1 MTQNTIRFLTAADVK
16 KALPMSQAIEVMKQA
31 FVLLSDKKA
40 VIPQRIHLGI
50 PEFNGDVLVMPIYL
64 PDMKRIGLKAIT
76 LFDDNPKKNL
86 PLIHALITVF
96 DATNGMPIAIM
107 DGSYLTALRT
117 GAGSGVAT
125 SLLSRED
132 SQVAAIFG
140 AGEQGRTQLEAIC
153 AVRAIKKAIIFD
165 MNKAK
170 AELFAKEMS
179 NYLSIPID
187 VASSNSELKEVDI
200 ISTATNS
207 ANPVFS
213 DENLKP
219 GVHINAIGSYKPHKR
234 EIPSE
239 TIQKAKVIVD
249 HRESCLT
256 EAGDLLIPIKEG
268 IITENHVL
276 GEIGEIISSKK
287 RIRKSGEE
295 ITFFKSVGNAI
306 QDLTTAN
313 EVIKSAIKFKI
324 GQIIELA

>member
-1 MTQNTIRFLTAADVK
+1 
-16 KALPMSQAIEVMKQA
+16 MSQTIELMKLA
-31 FVLLSDKKA
+31 FVYLSDKKA

-64 PDMKRIGLKAIT
+64 PETRRIGIKTIT
-76 LFDDNPKKNL
+76 LFDDNPKKEL
-86 PLIHALITVF
+86 PLIHALVTVF
-96 DATNGMPIAIM
+96 DATNGKPLAIM
-107 DGSYLTALRT
+107 DGSFLTALRT

-153 AVRAIKKAIIFD
+153 AVRDIKKAMIFD

-179 NYLSIPID
+179 NYLSILVE
-187 VASSNSELKEVDI
+187 VASSKSELKEVDI

-207 ANPVFS
+207 AKPVFS
-213 DENLKP
+213 DNDLKS
-219 GVHINAIGSYKPHKR
+219 GVHINAIGSYKPDKR
-234 EIPSE
+234 EVPSE
-239 TIQKAKVIVD
+239 TIQKAKVVVD

-256 EAGDLLIPIKEG
+256 EAGDLLIPLKEG
-268 IITENHVL
+268 IITKNHIL
-276 GEIGEIISSKK
+276 SEIGEIISNKK
-287 RIRKSGEE
+287 QIRKSGEE

-306 QDLTTAN
+306 QDLVAAS
-313 EVIKSAIKFKI
+313 EVIKAANKLNI
-324 GQIIELA
+324 GQIIRLE

>member
-1 MTQNTIRFLTAADVK
+1 MTENKIRFLTAADVK

-40 VIPQRIHLGI
+40 MIPQRIHLGI
-50 PEFNGDVLVMPIYL
+50 SEFNGDVLVMPIYL
-64 PDMKRIGLKAIT
+64 PEIERIGLKAIT

-96 DATNGMPIAIM
+96 DATNGKPIAIM

-132 SQVAAIFG
+132 SQGAAIFG

-153 AVRAIKKAIIFD
+153 SVRAIKKALIFD

-179 NYLSIPID
+179 KSLSIPVE
-187 VASSNSELKEVDI
+187 VALSNFDLKEIDI
-200 ISTATNS
+200 ICTATNS
-207 ANPVFS
+207 AEPVFS
-213 DENLKP
+213 DSDLKP

>member
-1 MTQNTIRFLTAADVK
+1 MVQNEIRFLTAADVK
-16 KALPMSQAIEVMKQA
+16 KALPMSQAIEVIKQA
-31 FVLLSDKKA
+31 FVFLSDKKA

-50 PEFNGDVLVMPIYL
+50 PEFKGDVLVMPIYL
-64 PDMKRIGLKAIT
+64 PDVERIGLKVIN
-76 LFDDNPKKNL
+76 LFDDNPKKDL
-86 PLIHALITVF
+86 PLIHALVTVF
-96 DATNGMPIAIM
+96 DATNGQPIAIM

-153 AVRAIKKAIIFD
+153 TVRAIKKALIFD
-165 MNKAK
+165 KNVVK

-187 VASSNSELKEVDI
+187 VASSKSDLKEADI
-200 ISTATNS
+200 ICTATNS
-207 ANPVFS
+207 AEPVFS
-213 DENLKP
+213 DSDLKP
-219 GVHINAIGSYKPHKR
+219 GVHINAIGSYKSHKR
-234 EIPSE
+234 EVPSE

-249 HRESCLT
+249 HRESCMT
-256 EAGDLLIPIKEG
+256 EAGDILIPLKEG

-276 GEIGEIISSKK
+276 GEIGEIITKK
-287 RIRKSGEE
+287 KQIRKTDQE

-306 QDLTTAN
+306 QDLTAAN
-313 EVIKSAIKFKI
+313 EVIKAAKNLNI
-324 GQIIELA
+324 GQILRLE

>member
-287 RIRKSGEE
+287 RIRKSGE
-295 ITFFKSVGNAI
+295 
-306 QDLTTAN
+306 
-313 EVIKSAIKFKI
+313 
-324 GQIIELA
+324 

>member
-1 MTQNTIRFLTAADVK
+1 MTQNEIRFLTAADVK
-16 KALPMSQAIEVMKQA
+16 KALPMNQAIEVMKLA

-64 PDMKRIGLKAIT
+64 PNMERIGLKAIT
-76 LFDDNPKKNL
+76 LFDDNPKKDL
-86 PLIHALITVF
+86 PLIHALVTVF
-96 DATNGMPIAIM
+96 DATNGKPLAIM

-117 GAGSGVAT
+117 GACSGVAT
-125 SLLSRED
+125 NLLSSED

-153 AVRAIKKAIIFD
+153 SVRGIKKALIFD

-179 NYLSIPID
+179 SYLSIPVEI
-187 VASSNSELKEVDI
+187 ASSNAELKEVDI

-207 ANPVFS
+207 AKPVFS
-213 DENLKP
+213 DSDLKS
-219 GVHINAIGSYKPHKR
+219 GVHINAIGSYKPDKR
-234 EIPSE
+234 EVPSE
-239 TIQKAKVIVD
+239 TILKAKVIVD

-256 EAGDLLIPIKEG
+256 EAGDLLIPLKEG
-268 IITENHVL
+268 IITKNHIL
-276 GEIGEIISSKK
+276 SEIGEIISNKK
-287 RIRKSGEE
+287 QIRKSREE

-306 QDLTTAN
+306 QDLTAAN
-313 EVIKSAIKFKI
+313 EVIKAAEKRNI
-324 GQIIELA
+324 GQIIKL

>member
-1 MTQNTIRFLTAADVK
+1 MTKQELRFLTAADVK
-16 KALPMSQAIEVMKQA
+16 KALTMSQAIEVMKQA
-31 FVLLSDKKA
+31 FVFLSDKKA

-50 PEFNGDVLVMPIYL
+50 PEFKGDVLVMPIYL
-64 PDMKRIGLKAIT
+64 PEMERIGLKAIN
-76 LFDDNPKKNL
+76 LFDDNPKKDL

-96 DATNGMPIAIM
+96 DATNGKPIAIM

-153 AVRAIKKAIIFD
+153 TVRAIKKALIFD
-165 MNKAK
+165 KNEAK
-170 AELFAKEMS
+170 LFAKEMS
-179 NYLSIPID
+179 NYLSIPVD
-187 VASSNSELKEVDI
+187 VAASKSDLREADI
-200 ISTATNS
+200 VCTATNS
-207 ANPVFS
+207 AEPVFS
-213 DENLKP
+213 DSDLKP

-234 EIPSE
+234 EVPSE
-239 TIQKAKVIVD
+239 TIQRAKVIVD

-256 EAGDLLIPIKEG
+256 EAGDILIPLKEG
-268 IITENHVL
+268 IITENHIL

-287 RIRKSGEE
+287 QIRKRNEE

-306 QDLTTAN
+306 QDLTAAN
-313 EVIKSAIKFKI
+313 EVIKAANNLNI
-324 GQIIELA
+324 GQILRLE

>member
-1 MTQNTIRFLTAADVK
+1 MTQNEIRFLTAADVK
-16 KALPMSQAIEVMKQA
+16 KALPMSHVIEVMKQT
-31 FVLLSDKKA
+31 FVYLSDKKA
-40 VIPQRIHLGI
+40 IIPQRTHLGI
-50 PEFNGDVLVMPIYL
+50 SEFNGDVLVMPIYL
-64 PDMKRIGLKAIT
+64 PDMERIGLKAIT

-96 DATNGMPIAIM
+96 DATNGKPIAIM

-125 SLLSRED
+125 SILSRED

-153 AVRAIKKAIIFD
+153 SVRAIKKALIFD

-170 AELFAKEMS
+170 AKLFAEEMS
-179 NYLSIPID
+179 NSLSIPVK
-187 VASSNSELKEVDI
+187 VASTNSDLKDVDI

-207 ANPVFS
+207 AKPVFS
-213 DENLKP
+213 DSDLKP

-234 EIPSE
+234 EVPSE
-239 TIQKAKVIVD
+239 TILKAKVIVD

-256 EAGDLLIPIKEG
+256 EAGDLLIPLKEG
-268 IITENHVL
+268 IITKNHIL
-276 GEIGEIISSKK
+276 SEIGEIISSKK
-287 RIRKSGEE
+287 QIRKSREE

-306 QDLTTAN
+306 QDLTAAN
-313 EVIKSAIKFKI
+313 EVIKAAEKRNI
-324 GQIIELA
+324 GQIIKL